1 MNGTRDNGT
10 PTPAAPK
17 TVLVTG
23 ATGYI
28 GGRLVPRLLEAGH
41 TVKVLVRT
49 PAKIAGVPWLAD
61 VEVIHG
67 SLDDGAAL
75 RGALDGV
82 DVLYYLVHSMAA
94 GPGFESKEKAMAG
107 IAATA
112 ATDAGVGRIIYLGGL
127 HPANAELST
136 HMRSRE
142 AVGKIFLDGPVDAV
156 VFQAGVVI
164 GSGSASFEMIRHLAE
179 TLPVMPAPN
188 WVKNRIEAIAVRD
201 VLHYLVAA
209 ASLDGTINRT
219 FDIGCRQVLTYAEMM
234 KEYAAEAGLPRR
246 LVLALPVPAP
256 KLAGMWV
263 ALTTP
268 IPLSMSLPLVESL
281 QHDAVSREHDIDSYI
296 PLPEGGLTPYRR
308 AVALALAKERDGQVE
323 TTWASAGADADPLPS
338 DPDWAGH
345 RVYLDERSYS
355 SPVDLKHVWTI
366 IEGIGGRNGWYSL
379 PLAWRV
385 RGWLDKL
392 TGGAGLL
399 RGRRHPHLLAEGE
412 VVDWWRVE
420 RVDRGRLLRLRAEMR
435 APGRAWLELSVEP
448 DGTGSRYRQR
458 AIFFPKGLS
467 GRLYW
472 LAVLPFHSLI
482 FPAMSRN
489 ITAAARG
496 LQELESESAGHTPYD
511 VWSPNRPATPHGG
524 PPMSLSAS
532 TTVPHSVDRV
542 TAVFVNED
550 FLRHTSELVGGT
562 LESFAVDGDTAGAFS
577 TTTVR
582 TIPTTRMPEIARKF
596 VGESLKV
603 TQLETWDAPAADGSR
618 QSKISLK
625 IGGAPL
631 DVSAVQRLVSDGGST
646 RIELEGTVTS
656 SVPFLG
662 GKIADAAE
670 PMVGKALNIQSTQ
683 AQAWLESH

>member
-1 MNGTRDNGT
+1 MTGT
-10 PTPAAPK
+10 PETSQPGAAK

-41 TVKVLVRT
+41 IVKVLVRT
-49 PAKIAGVPWLAD
+49 PAKIAGVPWLGD
-61 VEVIHG
+61 VEVVRS
-67 SLDDGAAL
+67 SLDDGDALQAAL
-75 RGALDGV
+75 AGV

-94 GPGFESKEKAMAG
+94 GAGFESKEKAMAE
-107 IAATA
+107 TA
-112 ATDAGVGRIIYLGGL
+112 ARVAADAGVSRIVYLGGL
-127 HPANAELST
+127 HPSNVELST

-142 AVGKIFLDGPVDAV
+142 AVGKVFLDSPVDAV

-164 GSGSASFEMIRHLAE
+164 GSGSASFEMIRHLSEA
-179 TLPVMPAPN
+179 LPLMPAPS
-188 WVKNRIEAIAVRD
+188 WVRNRIEAIAVRD

-209 ASLDGTINRT
+209 ASLQGQINRT
-219 FDIGCRQVLTYAEMM
+219 FDIGCRQVLSYAGMM
-234 KEYAAEAGLPRR
+234 KEYAAEAGLPHR
-246 LVLALPVPAP
+246 LVLALPIPAP

-268 IPLSMSLPLVESL
+268 IPLSMSLPLVQSL
-281 QHDAVSREHDIDSYI
+281 QHDAVSREHDIDSFI
-296 PLPEGGLTPYRR
+296 PVPEGGLTPYRR
-308 AVALALAKERDGQVE
+308 AVALALGKERDGQVE

-345 RVYLDERSYS
+345 TVFVDERTFHGD
-355 SPVDLKHVWTI
+355 VDPAHVWTI

-379 PLAWRV
+379 PLAWQV

-399 RGRRHPHLLAEGE
+399 RGRRHPGNLASGE

-420 RVDRGRLLRLRAEMR
+420 RIERGKLLRLRAEMR

-489 ITAAARG
+489 ITAAAQK
-496 LQELESESAGHTPYD
+496 LASAEEAPRTP
-511 VWSPNRPATPHGG
+511 
-524 PPMSLSAS
+524 
-532 TTVPHSVDRV
+532 
-542 TAVFVNED
+542 
-550 FLRHTSELVGGT
+550 
-562 LESFAVDGDTAGAFS
+562 
-577 TTTVR
+577 
-582 TIPTTRMPEIARKF
+582 
-596 VGESLKV
+596 
-603 TQLETWDAPAADGSR
+603 
-618 QSKISLK
+618 
-625 IGGAPL
+625 
-631 DVSAVQRLVSDGGST
+631 
-646 RIELEGTVTS
+646 
-656 SVPFLG
+656 
-662 GKIADAAE
+662 
-670 PMVGKALNIQSTQ
+670 
-683 AQAWLESH
+683 

>member
-1 MNGTRDNGT
+1 MNAT
-10 PTPAAPK
+10 PTAANPK

-41 TVKVLVRT
+41 TVKVIVRT
-49 PAKIAGVPWLAD
+49 PAKIAGVPWLKD
-61 VEVIHG
+61 VEVVRG
-67 SLDDGAAL
+67 SLDDGDVLREAL
-75 RGALDGV
+75 EDV
-82 DVLYYLVHSMAA
+82 EVLYYLVHSMAT
-94 GPGFESKEKAMAG
+94 GSGFESKEKSMAETVAS
-107 IAATA
+107 AATE
-112 ATDAGVGRIIYLGGL
+112 AGVARIVYLGGL

-142 AVGKIFLDGPVDAV
+142 AVGKVFLDSPVDAI

-164 GSGSASFEMIRHLAE
+164 GSGSASFEMIRHLSE
-179 TLPVMPAPN
+179 TLPVMPAPS
-188 WVKNRIEAIAVRD
+188 WVRNKIEAIAVRD
-201 VLHYLVAA
+201 VLHYLLGA
-209 ASLDGTINRT
+209 ASLEGKINRT
-219 FDIGCRQVLTYAEMM
+219 FDIGCRQVLSYAGMM
-234 KEYAAEAGLPRR
+234 NEYAAEAGLPRR
-246 LVLALPVPAP
+246 LVLALPIPAP

-281 QHDAVSREHDIDSYI
+281 QHDAVSREHDIDAYI
-296 PLPEGGLTPYRR
+296 PPPEGGLTPYRR
-308 AVALALAKERDGQVE
+308 AVALALGKERGGQVE

-338 DPDWAGH
+338 DPEWSGH

-355 SPVDLKHVWTI
+355 SEVDPKHVWTI

-420 RVDRGRLLRLRAEMR
+420 RIDRGRLLRLRAEMR

-448 DGTGSRYRQR
+448 EGTGSCYRQR

-489 ITAAARG
+489 ITAAARD
-496 LQELESESAGHTPYD
+496 LQALESEPGGHTP
-511 VWSPNRPATPHGG
+511 
-524 PPMSLSAS
+524 
-532 TTVPHSVDRV
+532 
-542 TAVFVNED
+542 
-550 FLRHTSELVGGT
+550 
-562 LESFAVDGDTAGAFS
+562 
-577 TTTVR
+577 
-582 TIPTTRMPEIARKF
+582 
-596 VGESLKV
+596 
-603 TQLETWDAPAADGSR
+603 
-618 QSKISLK
+618 
-625 IGGAPL
+625 
-631 DVSAVQRLVSDGGST
+631 
-646 RIELEGTVTS
+646 
-656 SVPFLG
+656 
-662 GKIADAAE
+662 
-670 PMVGKALNIQSTQ
+670 
-683 AQAWLESH
+683 